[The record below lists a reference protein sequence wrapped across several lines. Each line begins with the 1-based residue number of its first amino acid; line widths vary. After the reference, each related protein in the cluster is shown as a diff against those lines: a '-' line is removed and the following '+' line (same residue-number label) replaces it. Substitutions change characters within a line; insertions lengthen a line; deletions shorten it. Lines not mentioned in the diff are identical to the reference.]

1 METFDAQTECLYL
14 PGDSLSVSV
23 CEARRG
29 LRGLEPDI
37 ETAVHRPSLPTT
49 HQCLS
54 LSPQQTATPTLEMET
69 NFMYEKYEMSTLCPP
84 L

>member
-54 LSPQQTATPTLEMET
+54 LSAANRHT
-69 NFMYEKYEMSTLCPP
+69 NVGNGNKFHV
-84 L
+84 